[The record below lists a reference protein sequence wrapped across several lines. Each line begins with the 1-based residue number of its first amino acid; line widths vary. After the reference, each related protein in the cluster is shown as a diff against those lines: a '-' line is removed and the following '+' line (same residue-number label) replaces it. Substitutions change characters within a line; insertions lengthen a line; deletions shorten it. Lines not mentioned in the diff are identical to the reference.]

1 MATYHKKS
9 RLFSGKRATSKKRK
23 LPAWAIWAIVIAAIV
38 LCVGLKVAYNGYVS
52 GTIDMAPHA
61 VSEEM
66 LNHIAANADK
76 LAENTELFMNPYAVE
91 PAGDAEADAPE
102 GEEAADGEE
111 AAEAPEAEPITML
124 YYIGSDSYDYAIVQ
138 FGNTGLTEY
147 AAEGQFARTPLTSF
161 IDGVAP
167 WGQTAVSMYVANAA
181 CGIQVY
187 DSDADG
193 ATGAPIDEIIAA
205 IEGIIGQP

>member
-91 PAGDAEADAPE
+91 
-102 GEEAADGEE
+102 EAADETADETANEGETTDE
-111 AAEAPEAEPITML
+111 TAAEQEPITLL
-124 YYIGSDSYDYAIVQ
+124 YYIGNDSYDYAIIQ

-167 WGQTAVSMYVANAA
+167 WGQTAVSMYVANAS

-187 DSDADG
+187 DADAEG
-193 ATGAPIDEIIAA
+193 ATGAPIDEIINA
-205 IEGIIGQP
+205 IVSVIGQP